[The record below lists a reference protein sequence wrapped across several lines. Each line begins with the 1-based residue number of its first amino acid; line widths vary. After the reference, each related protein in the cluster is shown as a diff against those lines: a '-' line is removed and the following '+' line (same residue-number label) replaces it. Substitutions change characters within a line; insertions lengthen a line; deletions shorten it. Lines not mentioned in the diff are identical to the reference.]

1 MVDTLDVVEPE
12 SIAWPWFPVPYP
24 YNDDTIENINLSLE
38 ELHVNIAT
46 ALNYIDIDI
55 ATKAHVMICILNYK
69 GTSGMLINSKKEQ
82 STVDLEFT
90 VDDVNILMLLI
101 SSIGFA
107 SIGIPVSYNACKLIE
122 KAQKLFHTKAI
133 IDGLLKEFKDYD
145 IRVFSNLE
153 VDGLESI
160 DIFVCFPQYKFFLLS
175 LQPIGRNVVYH
186 SLDPELVDS
195 KDGLFIKAMNGNGRR
210 KRFMRKGLALMPDQ
224 EKFFRRQY
232 KDIMGGTGRS
242 AKTGIIKILV
252 ICGAEARIDPCY
264 PKILI
269 KKIEGKNFCR
279 KFCLAQ
285 VKPILFM
292 IHENDVKDFI
302 KAKLLETKPTSKA

>member
-12 SIAWPWFPVPYP
+12 SIVWSWFPVPYP
-24 YNDDTIENINLSLE
+24 YNKNTIENINLSLE
-38 ELHVNIAT
+38 ELYVNIAT
-46 ALNYIDIDI
+46 ALNSIDIDI
-55 ATKAHVMICILNYK
+55 ATKAHVMICILKYK

-107 SIGIPVSYNACKLIE
+107 SIGIPVSYEACKLIE

-160 DIFVCFPQYKFFLLS
+160 DIFVCFPYYKFFFLS
-175 LQPIGRNVVYH
+175 LQAIGKNVVYRT
-186 SLDPELVDS
+186 SVSELVDS
-195 KDGLFIKAMNGNGRR
+195 KDGLYIKARNGNGRR
-210 KRFMRKGLALMPDQ
+210 KWFRRNGLILMPDQ

-232 KDIMGGTGRS
+232 KDIMGGTSRS

-252 ICGAEARIDPCY
+252 ICGTEALIDPCY
-264 PKILI
+264 PKALI
-269 KKIEGKNFCR
+269 KEIEGK

-285 VKPILFM
+285 TKPILFM
-292 IHENDVKDFI
+292 IHERDINELI
-302 KAKLLETKPTSKA
+302 KAKLLEIKSTSKA